1 MNKNKNKDLT
11 KEATLDSVKIIIN
24 KAKTSKLQNEE
35 IIKFFLEKIF
45 INDMDTKFKFPDVNE
60 KRNKSLF
67 NIIIKFVQ
75 LLSKLFE
82 SPEDKRKEI
91 YISNLEQIKDKDLI
105 IVINEVLKYERNIDM
120 NSHEIKKLNN
130 LINLYDIEYRILK
143 KYEDNTLNSLIDKA
157 IIHIGFNTK
166 NDVIIKFISF
176 MLIKNVYLKNKE
188 IKEIEFVHCQI
199 DQSNEVC
206 FNLLLDLFRHNYA
219 ENIELIL
226 SYVILR
232 FNTFKELLKS
242 YDMIKISKAAE
253 NSKNRIESD
262 YSRNDFIS
270 IEKIS
275 MIFIEEYEK
284 LSLDQNDNEP
294 NKFADNESENKI
306 EENAIIIDN
315 DNIRGKDSTKINKEI
330 KEPNTNV
337 KQELMTETLLDLNS
351 DNQKENNRMLLEKN
365 IKKIKDLLSKLNME
379 NNSSSELIRLYK
391 ELFIKIDKLE
401 EELKE
406 TKKHSKEFEEELKET
421 KKHSEKFEEELKE
434 TKKHSEK
441 FEEELKET
449 KKHSKEFEE
458 ELKEAKKQLEDKA
471 DKSKED
477 ISELANE
484 VNQLKEDI
492 NKLNK
497 QNKKI
502 KEMLSKIQCRELAK
516 SFLFCHNLYLTKE
529 DFEKINSYKY
539 RECDF
544 YQKKSE
550 IIVNRLRK
558 RFSGDKNDKKLEIV
572 INLVIKA
579 CLCLSKGNTNAHS
592 FVMDVYNK
600 DMDEYIEKNKLFSI
614 TYPYTFC
621 FLKGIEVDENFDES
635 YNFLSEYFDKNL
647 DVISWKQP
655 DFINSYLKK

>member
-242 YDMIKISKAAE
+242 YDMIKVSKAAE

-351 DNQKENNRMLLEKN
+351 DNQKENNKMLLENN
-365 IKKIKDLLSKLNME
+365 IKKIKDLLSKINME

-391 ELFIKIDKLE
+391 ELFIKIDKL
-401 EELKE
+401 
-406 TKKHSKEFEEELKET
+406 
-421 KKHSEKFEEELKE
+421 
-434 TKKHSEK
+434 
-441 FEEELKET
+441 EEELKET

-621 FLKGIEVDENFDES
+621 FLKGIEVNENFDES

>member
-11 KEATLDSVKIIIN
+11 KEATLDRVKIIIN

-206 FNLLLDLFRHNYA
+206 LNLLLDLFRHNYA

-242 YDMIKISKAAE
+242 YDMIKVSKAAE

-306 EENAIIIDN
+306 EENAIIIVN

-351 DNQKENNRMLLEKN
+351 DNQKENNKMLLENN

-379 NNSSSELIRLYK
+379 NNSSSELIGLYK
-391 ELFIKIDKLE
+391 ELFIKIDKL
-401 EELKE
+401 
-406 TKKHSKEFEEELKET
+406 
-421 KKHSEKFEEELKE
+421 
-434 TKKHSEK
+434 
-441 FEEELKET
+441 EEELKET

>member
-1 MNKNKNKDLT
+1 MNKNKNKDLI

-105 IVINEVLKYERNIDM
+105 IVQKIKRLYKINEVLKYERNIDM

-242 YDMIKISKAAE
+242 YDMIKVSKAAE

-351 DNQKENNRMLLEKN
+351 DNQKENNKMLLENN
-365 IKKIKDLLSKLNME
+365 IKKIKDLLSKINME

-391 ELFIKIDKLE
+391 ELFIKIDKL
-401 EELKE
+401 
-406 TKKHSKEFEEELKET
+406 
-421 KKHSEKFEEELKE
+421 
-434 TKKHSEK
+434 
-441 FEEELKET
+441 EEELKET

>member
-1 MNKNKNKDLT
+1 
-11 KEATLDSVKIIIN
+11 
-24 KAKTSKLQNEE
+24 
-35 IIKFFLEKIF
+35 
-45 INDMDTKFKFPDVNE
+45 
-60 KRNKSLF
+60 
-67 NIIIKFVQ
+67 
-75 LLSKLFE
+75 
-82 SPEDKRKEI
+82 
-91 YISNLEQIKDKDLI
+91 
-105 IVINEVLKYERNIDM
+105 
-120 NSHEIKKLNN
+120 
-130 LINLYDIEYRILK
+130 
-143 KYEDNTLNSLIDKA
+143 
-157 IIHIGFNTK
+157 
-166 NDVIIKFISF
+166 
-176 MLIKNVYLKNKE
+176 
-188 IKEIEFVHCQI
+188 
-199 DQSNEVC
+199 
-206 FNLLLDLFRHNYA
+206 
-219 ENIELIL
+219 
-226 SYVILR
+226 
-232 FNTFKELLKS
+232 
-242 YDMIKISKAAE
+242 
-253 NSKNRIESD
+253 
-262 YSRNDFIS
+262 
-270 IEKIS
+270 

-351 DNQKENNRMLLEKN
+351 DNQKENNKMLLENN

-391 ELFIKIDKLE
+391 ELFIKIDKL
-401 EELKE
+401 
-406 TKKHSKEFEEELKET
+406 
-421 KKHSEKFEEELKE
+421 
-434 TKKHSEK
+434 
-441 FEEELKET
+441 EEELKET

>member
-82 SPEDKRKEI
+82 SPEDKGKEI

-242 YDMIKISKAAE
+242 YDMIKVSKAAE

-284 LSLDQNDNEP
+284 LSLAQNDNEP

-315 DNIRGKDSTKINKEI
+315 DNIKGKDSTKINKEI

-351 DNQKENNRMLLEKN
+351 DNQKENNKMLLENN

-391 ELFIKIDKLE
+391 ELFIKIDKL
-401 EELKE
+401 
-406 TKKHSKEFEEELKET
+406 
-421 KKHSEKFEEELKE
+421 
-434 TKKHSEK
+434 
-441 FEEELKET
+441 EEELKET

-655 DFINSYLKK
+655 DFINSYLKNKNVK

>member
-294 NKFADNESENKI
+294 NKFVDNESENKI

-351 DNQKENNRMLLEKN
+351 DNQKENNRMLLENN

-391 ELFIKIDKLE
+391 ELFIKIDKL
-401 EELKE
+401 
-406 TKKHSKEFEEELKET
+406 
-421 KKHSEKFEEELKE
+421 
-434 TKKHSEK
+434 
-441 FEEELKET
+441 EEELKET

-558 RFSGDKNDKKLEIV
+558 RFSGYKNDKKLEIV

-621 FLKGIEVDENFDES
+621 FLKGIEVNENFDES

>member
-1 MNKNKNKDLT
+1 MNKNKNKDLI
-11 KEATLDSVKIIIN
+11 KETTLDSVKIIIN

-242 YDMIKISKAAE
+242 YDMIKVSKAAE

-351 DNQKENNRMLLEKN
+351 DNQKENNKMLLENN
-365 IKKIKDLLSKLNME
+365 INKIKDLLSKINME

-391 ELFIKIDKLE
+391 ELFIKIDKL
-401 EELKE
+401 
-406 TKKHSKEFEEELKET
+406 
-421 KKHSEKFEEELKE
+421 EEELKE

-621 FLKGIEVDENFDES
+621 FLKGIEVIENFDES

>member
-242 YDMIKISKAAE
+242 YDMIKVSKAAE

-294 NKFADNESENKI
+294 NKFADYESENKI

-351 DNQKENNRMLLEKN
+351 DNQKENNKMLLENN
-365 IKKIKDLLSKLNME
+365 IKKIKDLLSKINME

-434 TKKHSEK
+434 TKK
-441 FEEELKET
+441 
-449 KKHSKEFEE
+449 
-458 ELKEAKKQLEDKA
+458 QLEDKA

-477 ISELANE
+477 FSELANE

-579 CLCLSKGNTNAHS
+579 CLCLNKGNTNAHS

-621 FLKGIEVDENFDES
+621 FLKGIEVNENFDES

>member
-1 MNKNKNKDLT
+1 
-11 KEATLDSVKIIIN
+11 
-24 KAKTSKLQNEE
+24 
-35 IIKFFLEKIF
+35 
-45 INDMDTKFKFPDVNE
+45 MDTKFKFPDVNE

-242 YDMIKISKAAE
+242 YDMIKVSKAAE

-337 KQELMTETLLDLNS
+337 KQELMAETLLDLNS
-351 DNQKENNRMLLEKN
+351 DNQKENNKMLLENN

-406 TKKHSKEFEEELKET
+406 TKKHSKE
-421 KKHSEKFEEELKE
+421 FEEELKE

-558 RFSGDKNDKKLEIV
+558 RFSGYKNDKKLEIV

-600 DMDEYIEKNKLFSI
+600 DMDEIADAVNDLRSDNYDAFRSVSSEDVSAYLSNSFTEVELDSLRVYNDAHISEFPFEKNNLTVTSVIRDNSTIIYIDEKFQFLEDDIILFTGLRHDI
-614 TYPYTFC
+614 NKF
-621 FLKGIEVDENFDES
+621 FEDIEF
-635 YNFLSEYFDKNL
+635 
-647 DVISWKQP
+647 
-655 DFINSYLKK
+655 

>member
-294 NKFADNESENKI
+294 NKFVDNESENKI

-351 DNQKENNRMLLEKN
+351 DNQKENNRMLLENN

-406 TKKHSKEFEEELKET
+406 TKKHSKEFED
-421 KKHSEKFEEELKE
+421 
-434 TKKHSEK
+434 
-441 FEEELKET
+441 
-449 KKHSKEFEE
+449 

-621 FLKGIEVDENFDES
+621 FLKGIEVNENFDES

-655 DFINSYLKK
+655 DFINSYLKNKNVK

>member
-294 NKFADNESENKI
+294 NKFVDNESENKI

-351 DNQKENNRMLLEKN
+351 DNQKENNKMLLENN

-391 ELFIKIDKLE
+391 ELFIKIDKL
-401 EELKE
+401 
-406 TKKHSKEFEEELKET
+406 
-421 KKHSEKFEEELKE
+421 
-434 TKKHSEK
+434 
-441 FEEELKET
+441 EEELKET

-558 RFSGDKNDKKLEIV
+558 RFSGDKNDKKLAIV

-614 TYPYTFC
+614 TYPYTFY
-621 FLKGIEVDENFDES
+621 FLKGIEVNENFDES

>member
-1 MNKNKNKDLT
+1 M
-11 KEATLDSVKIIIN
+11 
-24 KAKTSKLQNEE
+24 
-35 IIKFFLEKIF
+35 
-45 INDMDTKFKFPDVNE
+45 
-60 KRNKSLF
+60 
-67 NIIIKFVQ
+67 
-75 LLSKLFE
+75 
-82 SPEDKRKEI
+82 
-91 YISNLEQIKDKDLI
+91 EQIKDKDLI

-242 YDMIKISKAAE
+242 YDMIKVSKAAE

-315 DNIRGKDSTKINKEI
+315 DNIKGKDSTKINKEI

-351 DNQKENNRMLLEKN
+351 DNQKENNKMLLENN
-365 IKKIKDLLSKLNME
+365 IKKIKDLLSKINME
-379 NNSSSELIRLYK
+379 NNSSSELICLYK
-391 ELFIKIDKLE
+391 ELFIKIDKL
-401 EELKE
+401 
-406 TKKHSKEFEEELKET
+406 
-421 KKHSEKFEEELKE
+421 EEELKE

-502 KEMLSKIQCRELAK
+502 KEMLSKIQCRELTK
-516 SFLFCHNLYLTKE
+516 SFLLCHNLYLTKE

-550 IIVNRLRK
+550 IIVNKLRK

>member
-242 YDMIKISKAAE
+242 YDMIKVSKAAE

-294 NKFADNESENKI
+294 NKFVDNESENKI

-315 DNIRGKDSTKINKEI
+315 DNIRGKDSTKIDKEI

-351 DNQKENNRMLLEKN
+351 DNQKENNKMLLENN

-391 ELFIKIDKLE
+391 ELFIKIDKL
-401 EELKE
+401 
-406 TKKHSKEFEEELKET
+406 
-421 KKHSEKFEEELKE
+421 
-434 TKKHSEK
+434 
-441 FEEELKET
+441 EEELKET

-621 FLKGIEVDENFDES
+621 FLKGIEVNENFDES

>member
-1 MNKNKNKDLT
+1 MNKNKNKDLI

-105 IVINEVLKYERNIDM
+105 IVINEVIKYERNIDM

-242 YDMIKISKAAE
+242 YDMIKVSKAAE

-351 DNQKENNRMLLEKN
+351 DNQKENNKMLLENN
-365 IKKIKDLLSKLNME
+365 INKIKDLLSKINME

-391 ELFIKIDKLE
+391 ELFIKIDKL
-401 EELKE
+401 
-406 TKKHSKEFEEELKET
+406 
-421 KKHSEKFEEELKE
+421 EEELKE

>member
-1 MNKNKNKDLT
+1 M
-11 KEATLDSVKIIIN
+11 
-24 KAKTSKLQNEE
+24 
-35 IIKFFLEKIF
+35 
-45 INDMDTKFKFPDVNE
+45 
-60 KRNKSLF
+60 
-67 NIIIKFVQ
+67 
-75 LLSKLFE
+75 
-82 SPEDKRKEI
+82 
-91 YISNLEQIKDKDLI
+91 
-105 IVINEVLKYERNIDM
+105 
-120 NSHEIKKLNN
+120 
-130 LINLYDIEYRILK
+130 K

-294 NKFADNESENKI
+294 NKFVDNESENKI

-337 KQELMTETLLDLNS
+337 KQELMAETLLDLNS
-351 DNQKENNRMLLEKN
+351 DNQKENNKMLLENN

-406 TKKHSKEFEEELKET
+406 TKKHSKE
-421 KKHSEKFEEELKE
+421 FEEELKE

-558 RFSGDKNDKKLEIV
+558 RFSGYKNDKKLEIV

-621 FLKGIEVDENFDES
+621 FLKGIEVNENFDES

>member
-337 KQELMTETLLDLNS
+337 KQELMAETLLDLNS
-351 DNQKENNRMLLEKN
+351 DNQKENNKMLLENN
-365 IKKIKDLLSKLNME
+365 IKKIKDLLSKINME

-391 ELFIKIDKLE
+391 ELFIKIDKL
-401 EELKE
+401 
-406 TKKHSKEFEEELKET
+406 
-421 KKHSEKFEEELKE
+421 
-434 TKKHSEK
+434 
-441 FEEELKET
+441 EEELKET

-558 RFSGDKNDKKLEIV
+558 RFSGYKNDKKLEIV

-621 FLKGIEVDENFDES
+621 FLKGIEVNENFDES

>member
-1 MNKNKNKDLT
+1 
-11 KEATLDSVKIIIN
+11 
-24 KAKTSKLQNEE
+24 
-35 IIKFFLEKIF
+35 
-45 INDMDTKFKFPDVNE
+45 
-60 KRNKSLF
+60 
-67 NIIIKFVQ
+67 
-75 LLSKLFE
+75 
-82 SPEDKRKEI
+82 
-91 YISNLEQIKDKDLI
+91 
-105 IVINEVLKYERNIDM
+105 
-120 NSHEIKKLNN
+120 
-130 LINLYDIEYRILK
+130 
-143 KYEDNTLNSLIDKA
+143 
-157 IIHIGFNTK
+157 
-166 NDVIIKFISF
+166 
-176 MLIKNVYLKNKE
+176 
-188 IKEIEFVHCQI
+188 
-199 DQSNEVC
+199 
-206 FNLLLDLFRHNYA
+206 
-219 ENIELIL
+219 
-226 SYVILR
+226 
-232 FNTFKELLKS
+232 
-242 YDMIKISKAAE
+242 MIKVSKAAE

-284 LSLDQNDNEP
+284 LSLEQNDNEP

-306 EENAIIIDN
+306 EENAIIIVN

-351 DNQKENNRMLLEKN
+351 DNQKENNKMLLENN

-379 NNSSSELIRLYK
+379 NNSSSELIGLYK

-406 TKKHSKEFEEELKET
+406 TKKHSKE
-421 KKHSEKFEEELKE
+421 FEEELKE

>member
-206 FNLLLDLFRHNYA
+206 LNLLLDLFRHNYA

-284 LSLDQNDNEP
+284 LSLEQNDNEL

-351 DNQKENNRMLLEKN
+351 DNQKENNKMLLENN

-391 ELFIKIDKLE
+391 ELFIKIDKL
-401 EELKE
+401 
-406 TKKHSKEFEEELKET
+406 
-421 KKHSEKFEEELKE
+421 
-434 TKKHSEK
+434 
-441 FEEELKET
+441 EEELKET

-558 RFSGDKNDKKLEIV
+558 RFSGYKNDKKLEIV

-621 FLKGIEVDENFDES
+621 FLKGIEVNENFDES

>member
-1 MNKNKNKDLT
+1 
-11 KEATLDSVKIIIN
+11 
-24 KAKTSKLQNEE
+24 
-35 IIKFFLEKIF
+35 
-45 INDMDTKFKFPDVNE
+45 
-60 KRNKSLF
+60 
-67 NIIIKFVQ
+67 
-75 LLSKLFE
+75 
-82 SPEDKRKEI
+82 
-91 YISNLEQIKDKDLI
+91 
-105 IVINEVLKYERNIDM
+105 
-120 NSHEIKKLNN
+120 
-130 LINLYDIEYRILK
+130 
-143 KYEDNTLNSLIDKA
+143 
-157 IIHIGFNTK
+157 
-166 NDVIIKFISF
+166 
-176 MLIKNVYLKNKE
+176 
-188 IKEIEFVHCQI
+188 
-199 DQSNEVC
+199 
-206 FNLLLDLFRHNYA
+206 
-219 ENIELIL
+219 
-226 SYVILR
+226 
-232 FNTFKELLKS
+232 
-242 YDMIKISKAAE
+242 
-253 NSKNRIESD
+253 
-262 YSRNDFIS
+262 
-270 IEKIS
+270 
-275 MIFIEEYEK
+275 
-284 LSLDQNDNEP
+284 
-294 NKFADNESENKI
+294 
-306 EENAIIIDN
+306 
-315 DNIRGKDSTKINKEI
+315 
-330 KEPNTNV
+330 
-337 KQELMTETLLDLNS
+337 
-351 DNQKENNRMLLEKN
+351 
-365 IKKIKDLLSKLNME
+365 ME

-406 TKKHSKEFEEELKET
+406 TKKHSKE
-421 KKHSEKFEEELKE
+421 FEEELKE

-558 RFSGDKNDKKLEIV
+558 RFSGYKNDKKLEIV

-621 FLKGIEVDENFDES
+621 FLKGIEVNENFDES

>member
-242 YDMIKISKAAE
+242 YDMIKVSKAAE

-351 DNQKENNRMLLEKN
+351 DNQKENNKMLLENN
-365 IKKIKDLLSKLNME
+365 IKKIKDLLSKINME

-391 ELFIKIDKLE
+391 ELFIKIDKL
-401 EELKE
+401 
-406 TKKHSKEFEEELKET
+406 
-421 KKHSEKFEEELKE
+421 
-434 TKKHSEK
+434 
-441 FEEELKET
+441 EEELKET

-558 RFSGDKNDKKLEIV
+558 RFSGYKNDKKLEIV

-621 FLKGIEVDENFDES
+621 FLKGIEVNENFDES

>member
-1 MNKNKNKDLT
+1 MNRNKNKDLT

-242 YDMIKISKAAE
+242 YDMIKVSKAAE

-294 NKFADNESENKI
+294 NKFVDNESENKI

-337 KQELMTETLLDLNS
+337 KQELMAETLLDLNS
-351 DNQKENNRMLLEKN
+351 DNQKENNKMLLE
-365 IKKIKDLLSKLNME
+365 
-379 NNSSSELIRLYK
+379 NN
-391 ELFIKIDKLE
+391 KLE

>member
-242 YDMIKISKAAE
+242 YDMIKVSKAAE

-351 DNQKENNRMLLEKN
+351 DNQKENNKMLLENN

-406 TKKHSKEFEEELKET
+406 TKKHSKEFEEEFKET
-421 KKHSEKFEEELKE
+421 
-434 TKKHSEK
+434 
-441 FEEELKET
+441 
-449 KKHSKEFEE
+449 
-458 ELKEAKKQLEDKA
+458 KKQLEDKA

-621 FLKGIEVDENFDES
+621 FLKGIEVNENFDES

>member
-294 NKFADNESENKI
+294 NKFVDNESENKI

-351 DNQKENNRMLLEKN
+351 DNQKENNKMLLENN
-365 IKKIKDLLSKLNME
+365 IKKIKDLLSKINME

-391 ELFIKIDKLE
+391 ELFIKIDKL
-401 EELKE
+401 
-406 TKKHSKEFEEELKET
+406 
-421 KKHSEKFEEELKE
+421 
-434 TKKHSEK
+434 
-441 FEEELKET
+441 EEELKET

>member
-242 YDMIKISKAAE
+242 YDMIKVSKAAE

-315 DNIRGKDSTKINKEI
+315 DNIRGKDSTKIDKEI

-351 DNQKENNRMLLEKN
+351 DNQKENNKMLLENN
-365 IKKIKDLLSKLNME
+365 IKKIKDLLSKINME

-391 ELFIKIDKLE
+391 ELFIKIDKL
-401 EELKE
+401 
-406 TKKHSKEFEEELKET
+406 
-421 KKHSEKFEEELKE
+421 
-434 TKKHSEK
+434 
-441 FEEELKET
+441 EEELKET

-579 CLCLSKGNTNAHS
+579 CLCLNKGNTNAHS

-614 TYPYTFC
+614 TYPYAFC
-621 FLKGIEVDENFDES
+621 FLKGIEVNENFDES

>member
-1 MNKNKNKDLT
+1 MNKNKNKDLI

-242 YDMIKISKAAE
+242 YDMIKVSKAAE

-351 DNQKENNRMLLEKN
+351 DNQKENNKMLLENN
-365 IKKIKDLLSKLNME
+365 IKKIKDLLSKINME

-391 ELFIKIDKLE
+391 ELFIKIDKL
-401 EELKE
+401 
-406 TKKHSKEFEEELKET
+406 
-421 KKHSEKFEEELKE
+421 
-434 TKKHSEK
+434 
-441 FEEELKET
+441 EEELKET

>member
-1 MNKNKNKDLT
+1 M
-11 KEATLDSVKIIIN
+11 
-24 KAKTSKLQNEE
+24 
-35 IIKFFLEKIF
+35 
-45 INDMDTKFKFPDVNE
+45 
-60 KRNKSLF
+60 
-67 NIIIKFVQ
+67 
-75 LLSKLFE
+75 
-82 SPEDKRKEI
+82 
-91 YISNLEQIKDKDLI
+91 
-105 IVINEVLKYERNIDM
+105 
-120 NSHEIKKLNN
+120 
-130 LINLYDIEYRILK
+130 
-143 KYEDNTLNSLIDKA
+143 NSLIDKA

-199 DQSNEVC
+199 EQSNEVC

-294 NKFADNESENKI
+294 NKFVDNESENKI

-337 KQELMTETLLDLNS
+337 KQELMAETLLDLNS
-351 DNQKENNRMLLEKN
+351 DNQKENNKMLLENN

-406 TKKHSKEFEEELKET
+406 TKKHSKE
-421 KKHSEKFEEELKE
+421 FEEELKE

-550 IIVNRLRK
+550 IIVNKLRK

-655 DFINSYLKK
+655 DFINSYLKNKNVK

>member
-242 YDMIKISKAAE
+242 YDMIKVSKAAE

-351 DNQKENNRMLLEKN
+351 DNQKENNKMLLENN
-365 IKKIKDLLSKLNME
+365 INKIKDLLSKINME

-391 ELFIKIDKLE
+391 ELFIKIDKL
-401 EELKE
+401 
-406 TKKHSKEFEEELKET
+406 
-421 KKHSEKFEEELKE
+421 EEELKE

-516 SFLFCHNLYLTKE
+516 SFLLCHNLYLTKE

-558 RFSGDKNDKKLEIV
+558 RFSVYKNDKKLEIV

-579 CLCLSKGNTNAHS
+579 CLCLSKGNKNAHS

>member
-1 MNKNKNKDLT
+1 MNKNKNKDLI

-143 KYEDNTLNSLIDKA
+143 KYEDNILNSLIDKA

-242 YDMIKISKAAE
+242 YDMIKVSKAAE

-351 DNQKENNRMLLEKN
+351 DNQKENNKMLLENN
-365 IKKIKDLLSKLNME
+365 IKKIKDLLSKINME

-391 ELFIKIDKLE
+391 ELFIKIDKL
-401 EELKE
+401 
-406 TKKHSKEFEEELKET
+406 
-421 KKHSEKFEEELKE
+421 
-434 TKKHSEK
+434 
-441 FEEELKET
+441 EEELKET

-621 FLKGIEVDENFDES
+621 FLKGIEVNENFDES

>member
-294 NKFADNESENKI
+294 NKFVDNESENKI

-337 KQELMTETLLDLNS
+337 KQELMAETLLDLNS
-351 DNQKENNRMLLEKN
+351 DNQKENNKMLLENN

-391 ELFIKIDKLE
+391 ELFIKIDKL
-401 EELKE
+401 
-406 TKKHSKEFEEELKET
+406 
-421 KKHSEKFEEELKE
+421 
-434 TKKHSEK
+434 
-441 FEEELKET
+441 EEELKET

-558 RFSGDKNDKKLEIV
+558 RFSGYKNDKKLEIV

-621 FLKGIEVDENFDES
+621 FLKGIEVNENFDES

>member
-242 YDMIKISKAAE
+242 YDMIKVSKAAE

-351 DNQKENNRMLLEKN
+351 DNQKENNKMLLENN
-365 IKKIKDLLSKLNME
+365 IKKIKDLLSKINME

-406 TKKHSKEFEEELKET
+406 TKKHS
-421 KKHSEKFEEELKE
+421 EKFEEELKE

-449 KKHSKEFEE
+449 
-458 ELKEAKKQLEDKA
+458 KKQLEDKA

-579 CLCLSKGNTNAHS
+579 CLCLNKGNTNAHS

-621 FLKGIEVDENFDES
+621 FLKGIEVNENFDES

>member
-105 IVINEVLKYERNIDM
+105 IVNFYNYYQKINRLYKINEVLKYERNIDM

-351 DNQKENNRMLLEKN
+351 DNQKENNKMLLENN

-391 ELFIKIDKLE
+391 ELFIKIDKL
-401 EELKE
+401 
-406 TKKHSKEFEEELKET
+406 
-421 KKHSEKFEEELKE
+421 
-434 TKKHSEK
+434 
-441 FEEELKET
+441 EEELKET

-558 RFSGDKNDKKLEIV
+558 RFSGYKNDKKLEIV

>member
-242 YDMIKISKAAE
+242 YDMIKVSKAAE

-351 DNQKENNRMLLEKN
+351 DNQKENNKMLLENN

-434 TKKHSEK
+434 T
-441 FEEELKET
+441 
-449 KKHSKEFEE
+449 
-458 ELKEAKKQLEDKA
+458 KKQLEDKA

-579 CLCLSKGNTNAHS
+579 CLCLNKGNTNAHS

-621 FLKGIEVDENFDES
+621 FLKGIEVNENFDES

>member
-242 YDMIKISKAAE
+242 YDMIKVSKAAE

-351 DNQKENNRMLLEKN
+351 DNQKENNKMLLENN
-365 IKKIKDLLSKLNME
+365 IKKIKDLLSKINME

-434 TKKHSEK
+434 TKK
-441 FEEELKET
+441 
-449 KKHSKEFEE
+449 
-458 ELKEAKKQLEDKA
+458 Q
-471 DKSKED
+471 ED

-621 FLKGIEVDENFDES
+621 FLKGIEVNENFDES

>member
-1 MNKNKNKDLT
+1 MNKNKNKDLI

-60 KRNKSLF
+60 KRNKFLF

-105 IVINEVLKYERNIDM
+105 IVINEVLKYERSIDM

-242 YDMIKISKAAE
+242 YDMIKVSKAAE

-306 EENAIIIDN
+306 EESAIIIDN

-351 DNQKENNRMLLEKN
+351 DNQKENNKMLLENN
-365 IKKIKDLLSKLNME
+365 IKKIKDLLSKINME

-391 ELFIKIDKLE
+391 ELFIKIDKL
-401 EELKE
+401 
-406 TKKHSKEFEEELKET
+406 
-421 KKHSEKFEEELKE
+421 EEELKE

-579 CLCLSKGNTNAHS
+579 CLYLSKGNTNAHS

-621 FLKGIEVDENFDES
+621 FLKGIEVNENFDES

>member
-242 YDMIKISKAAE
+242 YDMIKVSKAAE

-351 DNQKENNRMLLEKN
+351 DNQKENNKMLLENN
-365 IKKIKDLLSKLNME
+365 IKKIKDLLSKINME

-391 ELFIKIDKLE
+391 ELFIKIDKL
-401 EELKE
+401 
-406 TKKHSKEFEEELKET
+406 
-421 KKHSEKFEEELKE
+421 EEELKE

>member
-1 MNKNKNKDLT
+1 MNKNKNKDLI

-242 YDMIKISKAAE
+242 YDMIKVSKAAE

-351 DNQKENNRMLLEKN
+351 DNQKENNKMLLENN
-365 IKKIKDLLSKLNME
+365 IKKIKDLLSKINME

-406 TKKHSKEFEEELKET
+406 TKKHS
-421 KKHSEKFEEELKE
+421 EKFEEELKE
-434 TKKHSEK
+434 T
-441 FEEELKET
+441 
-449 KKHSKEFEE
+449 
-458 ELKEAKKQLEDKA
+458 KKQLEDKA

-579 CLCLSKGNTNAHS
+579 CLCLNKGNTNAHS

-621 FLKGIEVDENFDES
+621 FLKGIEVNENFDES

>member
-206 FNLLLDLFRHNYA
+206 FYLLLDLFRHNYA

-242 YDMIKISKAAE
+242 YDMIKVSKAAE

-351 DNQKENNRMLLEKN
+351 DNQKENNKMLLENN

-391 ELFIKIDKLE
+391 ELFIKIDKL
-401 EELKE
+401 
-406 TKKHSKEFEEELKET
+406 
-421 KKHSEKFEEELKE
+421 
-434 TKKHSEK
+434 
-441 FEEELKET
+441 EEELKET

-621 FLKGIEVDENFDES
+621 FLKGIEVNENFDES

>member
-294 NKFADNESENKI
+294 NKFVDNESENKI

-337 KQELMTETLLDLNS
+337 KQELMAETLLDLNS
-351 DNQKENNRMLLEKN
+351 DNQKENNKMLLENN

-406 TKKHSKEFEEELKET
+406 TKKHSKEFEEEFKET
-421 KKHSEKFEEELKE
+421 
-434 TKKHSEK
+434 
-441 FEEELKET
+441 
-449 KKHSKEFEE
+449 
-458 ELKEAKKQLEDKA
+458 KKQLEDKA

-558 RFSGDKNDKKLEIV
+558 RFSGYKNDKKLEIV

-621 FLKGIEVDENFDES
+621 FLKGIEVNENFDES

>member
-242 YDMIKISKAAE
+242 YDMIKVSKAAE

-351 DNQKENNRMLLEKN
+351 DNQKENNKMLLENN

-391 ELFIKIDKLE
+391 ELFIKIDKL
-401 EELKE
+401 
-406 TKKHSKEFEEELKET
+406 
-421 KKHSEKFEEELKE
+421 EEELKE